1 MYSLNLLKPLTAAVA
16 ILLLSLS
23 NTTQASELCS
33 SVENKADFS
42 AYQGQTIKEVR
53 FVRND
58 VFDLEQPNTYWFHRF
73 ANRTHIITTE
83 ATLQEDVLFK
93 AGDPLDADSLAE
105 TERLLR
111 TRRYLRKVEVRV
123 THQCPD

>member
-1 MYSLNLLKPLTAAVA
+1 MDVVVLRMPKMYSLSLLKPLTAAVA
-16 ILLLSLS
+16 VLLLSLS

-58 VFDLEQPNTYWFHRF
+58 VFDLEQPNTYWFHRL
-73 ANRTHIITTE
+73 ACLLYTS
-83 ATLQEDVLFK
+83 
-93 AGDPLDADSLAE
+93 DAADE
-105 TERLLR
+105 
-111 TRRYLRKVEVRV
+111 
-123 THQCPD
+123 